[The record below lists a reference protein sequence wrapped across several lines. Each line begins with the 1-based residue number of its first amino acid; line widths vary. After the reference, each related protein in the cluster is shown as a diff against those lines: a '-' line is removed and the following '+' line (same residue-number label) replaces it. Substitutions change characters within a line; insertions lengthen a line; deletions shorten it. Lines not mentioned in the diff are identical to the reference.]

1 MGRVNYHLK
10 NVCKRP
16 REATAPVLADL
27 FLLCC
32 TCINKTH
39 TRPYKLPRVRPD
51 AVLLLEREPYQEW
64 QWASSLHT
72 SLLRPGRLPPHPTPL
87 GPAWDTSAVSPK
99 WRPLC
104 LVWHKPR
111 TAKS

>member
-10 NVCKRP
+10 NVCKRTP
-16 REATAPVLADL
+16 EAAALVLADL

-51 AVLLLEREPYQEW
+51 GALLLEREPYQEW
-64 QWASSLHT
+64 QWAASLRT
-72 SLLRPGRLPPHPTPL
+72 SLLGPGCPPPQGS
-87 GPAWDTSAVSPK
+87 GPNMDAIVPG
-99 WRPLC
+99 
-104 LVWHKPR
+104 LVQ
-111 TAKS
+111 AQVG

>member
-1 MGRVNYHLK
+1 M
-10 NVCKRP
+10 
-16 REATAPVLADL
+16 ATALVLADL

-51 AVLLLEREPYQEW
+51 AALLPETESYQEW

-72 SLLRPGRLPPHPTPL
+72 SLLRPCCLQHPHPGVGL
-87 GPAWDTSAVSPK
+87 GQPCWAPK
-99 WRPLC
+99 G
-104 LVWHKPR
+104 V
-111 TAKS
+111 